1 MASCIGWWR
10 LLTAWPTG
18 VCVEGRAEYSV
29 RDDVEAHYENHRTH
43 FTFKVSGSAPSFS
56 SCVCFFSPFVFG
68 NRTVVD
74 LRYHCQ
80 NIFFFSK
87 NFFLFPVSFLLRSLH
102 LRLSWVFFFLFW
114 PKQLTVYSRA
124 RSLDRQI
131 LWNRNFIRRV
141 FKWLKE
147 RMALTFDD
155 DGIVRLINAG
165 GDRAAAK

>member
-1 MASCIGWWR
+1 
-10 LLTAWPTG
+10 
-18 VCVEGRAEYSV
+18 VEGRAEYSV

-56 SCVCFFSPFVFG
+56 SCICFFSPFVFG

-87 NFFLFPVSFLLRSLH
+87 NFFLFRVSFLLRSLH
-102 LRLSWVFFFLFW
+102 IRLSWGFFFLFW

-131 LWNRNFIRRV
+131 LRLGRLADWPAEMSTANVSPCFANGNGNGNSTSPSF
-141 FKWLKE
+141 
-147 RMALTFDD
+147 MADRPS
-155 DGIVRLINAG
+155 RLPAFSTSTMM
-165 GDRAAAK
+165 ASSV